1 MKIKLALQQALNKI
15 RRINKPTV
23 EPQPT
28 IQPTLGYPDISI
40 QPIGQQ
46 SVSTP
51 VTTYTGS
58 YAVHSIPTSSIY
70 SSIIGTG
77 GGMSTSTSSVNI
89 SPVMASNT
97 PWHGNITTASI
108 CRDPI
113 VLHGSNG
120 FEVVRLT
127 NNGSVVWAQG
137 IDVDEAAKAF
147 ATSMCI
153 GAELMTGITYSVKQR
168 MRDAVFEE
176 LIDMANTKGILSV
189 DDLTYLH
196 QSAKIMDKL
205 KGIKE

>member
-1 MKIKLALQQALNKI
+1 MKIKLALQRALNKI

-23 EPQPT
+23 VPQPT
-28 IQPTLGYPDISI
+28 IQPIIGYPDISI
-40 QPIGQQ
+40 QPISQQ

-58 YAVHSIPTSSIY
+58 YAVNSIPTSSLY
-70 SSIIGTG
+70 SHTVGTG
-77 GGMSTSTSSVNI
+77 GHAAGVSSINI
-89 SPVMASNT
+89 SPVMTA
-97 PWHGNITTASI
+97 WHGNITAASP
-108 CRDPI
+108 CHDVL
-113 VLHGSNG
+113 VLHRSNG
-120 FEVVRLT
+120 NEVVRLT
-127 NNGSVVWAQG
+127 NNGSVVWASG

-147 ATSMCI
+147 ATSMSI
-153 GAELMTGITYSVKQR
+153 GAELMAGITYSVKQR

-176 LIDMANTKGILSV
+176 LIDMANTKRTLTV